1 MPETTAV
8 DVTIVIPVLD
18 EEQSI
23 PELVDRIREACD
35 RAELRF
41 NAWFIDDGSS
51 DQSWAAIEAAHTL
64 DARFAGVKLRRN
76 YGKSAALAIGFDRA
90 DGKYVV
96 TMDSDL
102 QDDPAEIPELISVLD
117 SGFDLVSGWK
127 QDRKDPASKR
137 VPSRFFNF
145 VTRRITGIPLHDF
158 NCGLKAY
165 RLEVVKSVRLHGEL
179 HRYIPLLAAWQ
190 GYTRITE
197 KAVKHYP
204 RKYGSTKFGL
214 ERFLKGFLDLLTVT
228 FMTRYA
234 SRPMYF
240 FGSLGTLAFF
250 GGFIISTWISIEK
263 IFYHQ
268 PIGDRPLLLL
278 GVMLILVGVQ
288 MFSVGLIGQMIII
301 PRMERLDTIQ
311 IAGEVSPSARMTG
324 QPNFGQLVTGQ
335 PNFGIT
341 R

>member
-1 MPETTAV
+1 MALQSAT

-23 PELVDRIREACD
+23 PELVNGIRNVCDEAG
-35 RAELRF
+35 LTF
-41 NAWFIDDGSS
+41 NAWFIDDGST
-51 DQSWAAIEAAHTL
+51 DQSWSVIEAIHA
-64 DARFAGVKLRRN
+64 DDSRFAGLKLRRN
-76 YGKSAALAIGFDRA
+76 FGKSAALAVGFDRA
-90 DGKYVV
+90 DGKYVI
-96 TMDSDL
+96 TMDADL
-102 QDDPAEIPELISVLD
+102 QDDPAEIPSLIASLE
-117 SGFDLVSGWK
+117 SGYDLVSGWK
-127 QDRKDPASKR
+127 QERRDPLSKR
-137 VPSRFFNF
+137 IPSRFFNF

-197 KAVKHYP
+197 KVVNHLP

-214 ERFLKGFLDLLTVT
+214 ERFLKGFLDLLSVS
-228 FMTRYA
+228 FMTRFA

-263 IFYHQ
+263 IFYNH

-288 MFSVGLIGQMIII
+288 MFSVGLIGQMIIV
-301 PRMERLDTIQ
+301 PRMERLDIIQ
-311 IAGEVSPSARMTG
+311 IAAELDPVPQPSGRDRESA
-324 QPNFGQLVTGQ
+324 
-335 PNFGIT
+335 
-341 R
+341 

>member
-1 MPETTAV
+1 MSGTTVV

-18 EEQSI
+18 EEQSL
-23 PELVDRIREACD
+23 PELVDRIRAACD
-35 RAELRF
+35 GASLRF
-41 NAWFIDDGSS
+41 NAWLIDDGSR
-51 DQSWAAIEAAHTL
+51 DNSWNAICKLHAE
-64 DARFAGVKLRRN
+64 DSRFAGVKLRRN

-96 TMDSDL
+96 TMDADL
-102 QDDPAEIPELISVLD
+102 QDDPAEIPGLIEVLET
-117 SGFDLVSGWK
+117 GYDLVSGWK
-127 QDRKDPASKR
+127 ESRKDPLSKCI
-137 VPSRFFNF
+137 PSRFFNF
-145 VTRRITGIPLHDF
+145 VTRQIAGIPLHDF

-165 RLEVVKSVRLHGEL
+165 RNEVVKSVRLHGEL

-204 RKYGSTKFGL
+204 RKYGTTKFGL
-214 ERFLKGFLDLLTVT
+214 ERFLKGFLDLLSVS

-250 GGFIISTWISIEK
+250 GGFVISTWISIEK
-263 IFYHQ
+263 VFYNH

-311 IAGEVSPSARMTG
+311 IADEVQPAARI
-324 QPNFGQLVTGQ
+324 PEH
-335 PNFGIT
+335 
-341 R
+341 RSERA